1 MGFCRLER
9 GGFTYSGQNRCYLK
23 CLDFAWKIDIM
34 GSMESIKTIKSTM
47 ESRENAS
54 LPMPLPVSRAVTK
67 LGEDINRA
75 RRRRRMT
82 QQSLAE
88 RIGASVT
95 TIKRMESGDPRI
107 PMHFV
112 ARTLY
117 VFGEIDRLSQLL
129 DSGQDE
135 TGLNLMDDQL
145 PKRIR
150 TSRKSS
156 LNAL

>member
-1 MGFCRLER
+1 M
-9 GGFTYSGQNRCYLK
+9 
-23 CLDFAWKIDIM
+23 D
-34 GSMESIKTIKSTM
+34 SMEDINAIKSSDK
-47 ESRENAS
+47 SRVNKS
-54 LPMPLPVSRAVTK
+54 LPLPLPVSRAVTK

-75 RRRRRMT
+75 RRRRSMT

-95 TIKRMESGDPRI
+95 TIKRMEAGDPRI
-107 PMHFV
+107 PLHFL

-135 TGLNLMDDQL
+135 IGLNLMDEQL

-150 TSRKSS
+150 TSRKSTA
-156 LNAL
+156 NAL

>member
-1 MGFCRLER
+1 
-9 GGFTYSGQNRCYLK
+9 
-23 CLDFAWKIDIM
+23 M

>member
-1 MGFCRLER
+1 
-9 GGFTYSGQNRCYLK
+9 
-23 CLDFAWKIDIM
+23 
-34 GSMESIKTIKSTM
+34 MESIVEVKSTQKVR
-47 ESRENAS
+47 ESAS
-54 LPMPLPVSRAVTK
+54 LPMPLPVSRAVVK

-88 RIGASVT
+88 RIGASIT
-95 TIKRMESGDPRI
+95 TVKRMESGDPRI
-107 PMHFV
+107 PLHFV

-117 VFGEIDRLSQLL
+117 VFGEIDRISQLL

-145 PKRIR
+145 PKRVR
-150 TSRKSS
+150 TSRKST
-156 LNAL
+156 NHAL

>member
-1 MGFCRLER
+1 
-9 GGFTYSGQNRCYLK
+9 
-23 CLDFAWKIDIM
+23 
-34 GSMESIKTIKSTM
+34 
-47 ESRENAS
+47 
-54 LPMPLPVSRAVTK
+54 MPLPVARAIAK

-88 RIGASVT
+88 RIGASLT
-95 TIKRMESGDPRI
+95 TVKRMESGDPRI
-107 PMHFV
+107 PLHFV

-117 VFGEIDRLSQLL
+117 VFGEIERINHLL

-135 TGLNLMDDQL
+135 IGLNLMDDQL

-156 LNAL
+156 ANAL

>member
-1 MGFCRLER
+1 MKAI
-9 GGFTYSGQNRCYLK
+9 N
-23 CLDFAWKIDIM
+23 
-34 GSMESIKTIKSTM
+34 SIKSLSG
-47 ESRENAS
+47 SREITA
-54 LPMPLPVSRAVTK
+54 LPIPLPVAHAITK

-88 RIGASVT
+88 RIGASLT
-95 TIKRMESGDPRI
+95 TIKRMEAGDPRI
-107 PMHFV
+107 PLHFL

-117 VFGEIDRLSQLL
+117 VFGEIERIGQLL

-135 TGLNLMDDQL
+135 IGLNLMDDQL

-150 TSRKSS
+150 TSRKSTI
-156 LNAL
+156 NAL

>member
-1 MGFCRLER
+1 
-9 GGFTYSGQNRCYLK
+9 
-23 CLDFAWKIDIM
+23 
-34 GSMESIKTIKSTM
+34 MEPANGVKSPSI
-47 ESRENAS
+47 SRETLA
-54 LPMPLPVSRAVTK
+54 LPLPLPVIRAVTK

-88 RIGASVT
+88 RIGASLT

-107 PMHFV
+107 PLHFV
-112 ARTLY
+112 ARTLH

-135 TGLNLMDDQL
+135 IGLNLMDDQL

-150 TSRKSS
+150 TSRKSTV
-156 LNAL
+156 NAL

>member
-1 MGFCRLER
+1 
-9 GGFTYSGQNRCYLK
+9 
-23 CLDFAWKIDIM
+23 
-34 GSMESIKTIKSTM
+34 MESIVAVKSIQKVR
-47 ESRENAS
+47 ESAS
-54 LPMPLPVSRAVTK
+54 LPIPLPVSRAVTK

-75 RRRRRMT
+75 RRRRSMT

-95 TIKRMESGDPRI
+95 TIKRMEAGDPRI
-107 PMHFV
+107 PLHFL

-117 VFGEIDRLSQLL
+117 VFGEIDRLSLLL

-135 TGLNLMDDQL
+135 IGLNLMDEQL

-150 TSRKSS
+150 TSRKSTA
-156 LNAL
+156 NAL

>member
-1 MGFCRLER
+1 ME
-9 GGFTYSGQNRCYLK
+9 TESGV
-23 CLDFAWKIDIM
+23 
-34 GSMESIKTIKSTM
+34 ESPLN
-47 ESRENAS
+47 SRETPP
-54 LPMPLPVSRAVTK
+54 LPLPLPVSRAVTK
-67 LGEDINRA
+67 LGQDINRA

-95 TIKRMESGDPRI
+95 TVKRMESGDPRI
-107 PMHFV
+107 PLHFV

-135 TGLNLMDDQL
+135 IGLNLMDDQL
-145 PKRIR
+145 PQRIR
-150 TSRKSS
+150 TSRKSAI
-156 LNAL
+156 NAL

>member
-1 MGFCRLER
+1 
-9 GGFTYSGQNRCYLK
+9 
-23 CLDFAWKIDIM
+23 
-34 GSMESIKTIKSTM
+34 MESINVYKSTVK
-47 ESRENAS
+47 SRENTS

-88 RIGASVT
+88 RIGASIT

-129 DSGQDE
+129 DSGQDAI
-135 TGLNLMDDQL
+135 GLNLMDDQL

-150 TSRKSS
+150 TSRKSTA
-156 LNAL
+156 NAL

>member
-1 MGFCRLER
+1 M
-9 GGFTYSGQNRCYLK
+9 
-23 CLDFAWKIDIM
+23 D
-34 GSMESIKTIKSTM
+34 SMEDINAIKSSDK
-47 ESRENAS
+47 SRVNKS
-54 LPMPLPVSRAVTK
+54 LPLPLPVSRAVTK

-75 RRRRRMT
+75 RRRRSMT

-95 TIKRMESGDPRI
+95 TIKRMEAGDPRI
-107 PMHFV
+107 PLHFL

-117 VFGEIDRLSQLL
+117 VFGEIERLSQLL

-135 TGLNLMDDQL
+135 IGLNLMDEQL

-150 TSRKSS
+150 TSRKSTA
-156 LNAL
+156 NAL

>member
-1 MGFCRLER
+1 MEAFNSINGSHRILE
-9 GGFTYSGQNRCYLK
+9 
-23 CLDFAWKIDIM
+23 AIP
-34 GSMESIKTIKSTM
+34 
-47 ESRENAS
+47 
-54 LPMPLPVSRAVTK
+54 LPMPLPVARAITK

-88 RIGASVT
+88 RIGASLT
-95 TIKRMESGDPRI
+95 TVKRMESGDPRI
-107 PMHFV
+107 PLHFL

-117 VFGEIDRLSQLL
+117 VFGEIERISQLL

-135 TGLNLMDDQL
+135 IGLNLMDDQL

-156 LNAL
+156 ANAL

>member
-1 MGFCRLER
+1 
-9 GGFTYSGQNRCYLK
+9 
-23 CLDFAWKIDIM
+23 
-34 GSMESIKTIKSTM
+34 MEAINQFKSP
-47 ESRENAS
+47 EKSRDVTR

-82 QQSLAE
+82 QQSLSE
-88 RIGASVT
+88 RIGASIT

-107 PMHFV
+107 PLHFV

-135 TGLNLMDDQL
+135 IGLNLMDDQL

-150 TSRKSS
+150 TSRKSTV
-156 LNAL
+156 NAL

>member
-1 MGFCRLER
+1 ME
-9 GGFTYSGQNRCYLK
+9 
-23 CLDFAWKIDIM
+23 DIN
-34 GSMESIKTIKSTM
+34 TIKSSDK
-47 ESRENAS
+47 SRENKS
-54 LPMPLPVSRAVTK
+54 LPLPLPLPVSRAVTK

-75 RRRRRMT
+75 RRRRSMT

-95 TIKRMESGDPRI
+95 TIKRMEAGDPRI
-107 PMHFV
+107 PLHFL

-117 VFGEIDRLSQLL
+117 VFGEIDRLSLLL

-135 TGLNLMDDQL
+135 IGLNLMDEQL

-150 TSRKSS
+150 TSRKSTA
-156 LNAL
+156 NAL

>member
-1 MGFCRLER
+1 MEAFNDINGSYKTLET
-9 GGFTYSGQNRCYLK
+9 GP
-23 CLDFAWKIDIM
+23 
-34 GSMESIKTIKSTM
+34 
-47 ESRENAS
+47 
-54 LPMPLPVSRAVTK
+54 LPMPLPVARAIAK

-88 RIGASVT
+88 RIGASLT
-95 TIKRMESGDPRI
+95 TVKRMESGDPRI
-107 PMHFV
+107 PLHFV

-117 VFGEIDRLSQLL
+117 VFGEIERINQLL

-135 TGLNLMDDQL
+135 IGLNLMDDQL

-156 LNAL
+156 ANAL

>member
-1 MGFCRLER
+1 MEATNDFK
-9 GGFTYSGQNRCYLK
+9 SPLK
-23 CLDFAWKIDIM
+23 A
-34 GSMESIKTIKSTM
+34 
-47 ESRENAS
+47 REAEALP
-54 LPMPLPVSRAVTK
+54 LPMPVARAVTK

-88 RIGASVT
+88 RIGASLT
-95 TIKRMESGDPRI
+95 TVKRLEAGDPRI
-107 PMHFV
+107 PLHFV
-112 ARTLY
+112 ARILY
-117 VFGEIDRLSQLL
+117 VFGEIERLSQLL

-150 TSRKSS
+150 TSRKSTV
-156 LNAL
+156 NAL

>member
-1 MGFCRLER
+1 ME
-9 GGFTYSGQNRCYLK
+9 
-23 CLDFAWKIDIM
+23 DINA
-34 GSMESIKTIKSTM
+34 IKSSDK
-47 ESRENAS
+47 SRVNKS
-54 LPMPLPVSRAVTK
+54 LPLPLPVSRAVTK

-75 RRRRRMT
+75 RRRRSMT

-95 TIKRMESGDPRI
+95 TIKRMEAGDPRI
-107 PMHFV
+107 PLHFL

-135 TGLNLMDDQL
+135 IGLNLMDEQL

-150 TSRKSS
+150 TSRKSTA
-156 LNAL
+156 NAL

>member
-1 MGFCRLER
+1 MEAFKFLNGSHKTLE
-9 GGFTYSGQNRCYLK
+9 
-23 CLDFAWKIDIM
+23 
-34 GSMESIKTIKSTM
+34 TIP
-47 ESRENAS
+47 
-54 LPMPLPVSRAVTK
+54 LPIPLPVTRAITK

-88 RIGASVT
+88 RIGASLT
-95 TIKRMESGDPRI
+95 TVKRMESGDPRI
-107 PMHFV
+107 PLHFL

-117 VFGEIDRLSQLL
+117 VFGEIERISLLL

-156 LNAL
+156 ANAL